1 MTQSTIRSLLRVTA
15 EAAAERHWREAGAAS
30 ARAALSV
37 YMATYRRRW
46 GSTFALEGARLRIAR
61 TASVEGAAPH
71 VHAASPAGF
80 DPARHA
86 HFTHAQVPLQRGP
99 PQGQR
104 Q

>member
-1 MTQSTIRSLLRVTA
+1 M
-15 EAAAERHWREAGAAS
+15 RHWREAGASS

-46 GSTFALEGARLRIAR
+46 GCAAALEGARLRVAR
-61 TASVEGAAPH
+61 SGLVEGSTAQAMPT
-71 VHAASPAGF
+71 GF
-80 DPARHA
+80 DPSSHA

-104 Q
+104 R